1 MTTGS
6 TATRRPPVR
15 MIDIEADR
23 IADLA
28 VGIAQRLP
36 QVSRLLLEETSR
48 AELHSAA
55 NIPPDVVVMNAVV
68 EFVDEANGQSRTVR
82 LVYPCDA
89 DIDAGRISIL
99 TPVGAGLIGLRQGQS
114 ISWPDREGNERR
126 LSIVRVTPPAST
138 G

>member
-1 MTTGS
+1 
-6 TATRRPPVR
+6 

-36 QVSRLLLEETSR
+36 QMSTLLLEETSR

-68 EFVDEANGQSRTVR
+68 EFVDEANGQSRTVQ
-82 LVYPCDA
+82 LVYPCDP

-126 LSIVRVTPPAST
+126 LSIVRVAPPAST